1 MSGPTW
7 TSTRP
12 GFYDQFPK
20 DVGDLWLK
28 TRRVYDGDVGL
39 GPVIHDPVF
48 GEAEAW
54 YFWDE
59 TWGDACGPYP
69 TEASARAACTGYA
82 AQL

>member
-7 TSTRP
+7 TSTRE
-12 GFYDQFPK
+12 GFHDQFPK

-28 TRRVYDGDVGL
+28 TRRDTGVSDML
-39 GPVIHDPVF
+39 MIFEPVF
-48 GEAEAW
+48 GEGSTW

-69 TEASARAACTGYA
+69 TQAAAEAACTAYA
-82 AQL
+82 VNL